1 MTICL
6 ENENFYIIS
15 ETMMVG
21 QKVVCINDEFSDA
34 VKKLYTHLP
43 VKDVTY
49 VIRNVEL
56 GANTKGEAGEVCL
69 HLIGLVNPPGSVPP
83 HRERGFN
90 AERFRPLNDSRTEI
104 EIEEKNYA

>member
-1 MTICL
+1 
-6 ENENFYIIS
+6 
-15 ETMMVG
+15 MMVG

-43 VKDVTY
+43 VKGVTY

-69 HLIGLVNPPGSVPP
+69 HLVGMVNPPGSVPP
-83 HRERGFN
+83 HRERGST
-90 AERFRPLNDSRTEI
+90 RNDSAPWKIQELNLRL
-104 EIEEKNYA
+104 KKSSSCSQKSSLVPS